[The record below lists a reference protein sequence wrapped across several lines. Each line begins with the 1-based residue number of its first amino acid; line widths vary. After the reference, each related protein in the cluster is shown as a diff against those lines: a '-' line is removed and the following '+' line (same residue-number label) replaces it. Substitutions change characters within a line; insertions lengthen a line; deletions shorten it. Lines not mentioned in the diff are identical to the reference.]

1 MTWSHRI
8 LISFSIASLSFADEG
23 MWLFNRFPIDTVK
36 QKYATAVSPEFLDNL
51 RLATVRM
58 GGSGGAI
65 VSPAGLLLTNEHV
78 VAACLAALSTGA
90 NDYLQD
96 GFYAASPAEEK
107 RCSGIEA
114 KVLIGMEDVTAKFP
128 VPQKKVAASQAS
140 ERETV
145 IAGLEKECAAH
156 AGETCEVV
164 NLFSGSRFELN
175 RYKRYTDVRLVF
187 APEQQVAFFGRE
199 RDSITYLRYGLDV
212 AFARLYED
220 GKPAVTPHFLK
231 WSNEDLKEGDLVFA
245 TGNPR
250 TTVRETTAAQLTFY
264 RDTLLPLQ
272 LARLAK
278 RIAALGE
285 FSAKSEENQRR
296 ADPQRVVFLEEYKSV
311 AGKLIGLRDDRLVL
325 RKTVFDGKIRRAVEA
340 DTKLGNDAGKVWD
353 QVATAYKNWA
363 PSERAYQILEAEPAT
378 GSNLF
383 RLARALVRGQK
394 IDANLDID
402 EPLEIAFLTQYLEE
416 LKDLAEHGGPRGEK
430 DKEIKLK
437 EILGGQTPQAASEA
451 FVRSSHL
458 QNARDRR
465 QLSANP
471 DALANSED
479 GMIRLAQLLEPAAQ
493 RIRKKHEEA
502 ILAVDASAAAQI
514 AQYRYRLF
522 GDAEYPDATGAPRVE
537 FGVLKSYTDRA
548 GVNEPYAATF
558 SGMFYRRNNQG
569 PYQVPDRWIQA
580 KPSLN
585 EVTPLDFVSTCDI
598 GGGEDGAPTVNRVGE
613 LVGIEFDGN
622 LESLP
627 NTYLYTDDQARA
639 VHVATE
645 GIAEALEKV
654 YRANGLLKELGL
666 GVTSTA
672 QSAARDGRQI
682 SSQTH
687 PLH

>member
-1 MTWSHRI
+1 MLVAFI
-8 LISFSIASLSFADEG
+8 LLLSFASLCTADEG
-23 MWLFNRFPIDTVK
+23 MWLFNRFPGAAVK
-36 QKYATAVSPEFLDNL
+36 EKYGTEVSPELLASL
-51 RLATVRM
+51 RLATVRI
-58 GGSGGAI
+58 GSASGAL
-65 VSPAGLLLTNEHV
+65 VSPNGLILANQHIFSV
-78 VAACLAALSTGA
+78 CLAALSSGSH
-90 NDYLQD
+90 DYLQD
-96 GFYAASPAEEK
+96 GFYAASPTDEK
-107 RCSGIEA
+107 RCAGFDA
-114 KVLIGMEDVTAKFP
+114 KVLVGMDDVTAQFP
-128 VPQKKVAASQAS
+128 VAQKKAGS
-140 ERETV
+140 ERATL
-145 IAGLEKECAAH
+145 IARVESECATAH
-156 AGETCEVV
+156 NGEICEVV
-164 NLFSGSRFELN
+164 SLFSGSRYELY

-199 RDSITYLRYGLDV
+199 RDSITYLRYGLDI

-220 GKPAVTPHFLK
+220 GKPVATPHFLK
-231 WSNEDLKEGDLVFA
+231 WSNAELKEGDLVFA
-245 TGNPR
+245 SGNPH

-285 FSAKSEENQRR
+285 YSAKSEDNRRR
-296 ADPQRVVFLEEYKSV
+296 ADPQRIQFLEEYKSA

-340 DTKLGNDAGKVWD
+340 DAKLGTEGGKVWD

-363 PSERAYQILEAEPAT
+363 PSERAYQILEAEPAP

-383 RLARALVRGQK
+383 RVARALVRGEK
-394 IDANLDID
+394 VDAGLDID
-402 EPLEIAFLTQYLEE
+402 ESLEVTFLTQYLEE
-416 LKDLAEHGGPRGEK
+416 LKDLAEHGGARGEK

-437 EILGGQTPQAASEA
+437 EILGAQTAQAAAEA
-451 FVRSSHL
+451 FVHSSRL
-458 QNARDRR
+458 QSARQR
-465 QLSANP
+465 QQLAANP

-479 GMIRLAQLLEPAAQ
+479 GMIRLAQILEPAAQ
-493 RIRKKHEEA
+493 KIRKKHEET
-502 ILAVDASAAAQI
+502 IVAVDGSAAAQI

-522 GDAEYPDATGAPRVE
+522 GDAEYPDATGTPRVE
-537 FGVLKSYTDRA
+537 YGVLKSYSDRA

-569 PYQVPDRWIQA
+569 PYQLPDRWVTA
-580 KPSLN
+580 RSSLI

-598 GGGEDGAPTVNRVGE
+598 GGGEDGAPTINRAGE

-639 VHVATE
+639 VHVATQ
-645 GIAEALEKV
+645 GIAEALEKI
-654 YRANGLLKELGL
+654 YRADGLLKELGL

-672 QSAARDGRQI
+672 QSTERDGTQT